1 MPVNYLP
8 FRNSSVVSNTKSK
21 LIHPVM
27 IEAEDI
33 PLLAPDDVHY
43 TNPGE
48 ITEKDLLD
56 PTPEKV
62 TEEQERIR
70 ITEGTN
76 YGPDRFYNRASPTS
90 QDTDDVTEPVQ
101 KLDQNAEN
109 TSILKT
115 DDSPDQKDLLDPNP
129 TEYEIPAGVVDYY
142 NEAALTAKKR
152 NSLPDEAF
160 GLPKTRQY
168 PLHDRKHVHQAI
180 LMFRHCK
187 NPKDQQ
193 ILANNIKRAM
203 KKFNM
208 DVQISEKNPL
218 YQYMPHTIT
227 ETTESIVY
235 NLKDVAKKA
244 LIDKDINKD
253 RAAYNNVFMNARFY
267 CDQFDS
273 VREILS
279 ENNQFDFVENC
290 YPNLVTHNFFVRMQ
304 CSLGHLG
311 AIQDLY
317 QELGIRYPLS
327 VDFGS
332 PIGTLDKQLDQI
344 SFVLDSYYDNS
355 YNWFK
360 VDLVH
365 DMDHII
371 YCVQLYSVLGMILL
385 NPTFTPAMLNDRHRA
400 ILYNWLD
407 RVSYHYDL
415 LKLQEPESKGYYAEA
430 QYLHDLLWNYLDDP
444 YSEEIKGY
452 MMCNFISS
460 MASVRNNSD
469 ERSIR
474 DPNLYTKA
482 DMTSYLVRALN
493 MDDSIWLL
501 PDQLE
506 YPVLDRYSVRFAMDM
521 IQRVCTESEDHVS
534 EYVSNLNRKYHELGC
549 TFQISPDHP
558 YAKYAEK
565 SMVHL
570 TSVLSEGETAV
581 EDHGTSVSG
590 NPNDTDVPWYKRY
603 DVSGYLYR
611 DGLENKERGPN
622 DTKPV
627 KSTDLM
633 HFDSFL

>member
-1 MPVNYLP
+1 MSVNYLP
-8 FRNSSVVSNTKSK
+8 YRTSSVISNTKSK
-21 LIHPVM
+21 LIQPVM
-27 IEAEDI
+27 TSAEDI
-33 PLLAPDDVHY
+33 PLLATDDVHY

-62 TEEQERIR
+62 TEEQERIG

-76 YGPDRFYNRASPTS
+76 YGPDHFYNRSSPTS
-90 QDTDDVTEPVQ
+90 QDTDDITEPVQ
-101 KLDQNAEN
+101 ELDHDAQSEP
-109 TSILKT
+109 ILKT
-115 DDSPDQKDLLDPNP
+115 DNTSDQENLLDPNASDHEVP
-129 TEYEIPAGVVDYY
+129 SGVVNYY

-152 NSLPDEAF
+152 NKLPDDVF

-168 PLHDRKHVHQAI
+168 PLHDRKHVRQAI

-187 NPKDQQ
+187 NPRDQQ
-193 ILANNIKRAM
+193 ILANNIKKALKR
-203 KKFNM
+203 FNM
-208 DVQISEKNPL
+208 NVHVSEKNPL
-218 YQYMPHTIT
+218 YQYMPHTVS
-227 ETTESIVY
+227 ESTVY
-235 NLKDVAKKA
+235 NLKDVARNA
-244 LIDKDINKD
+244 LIDRDTNKD
-253 RAAYNNVFMNARFY
+253 RAQYNSVFMNARFY
-267 CDQFDS
+267 CDQFDMIKA
-273 VREILS
+273 ILS
-279 ENNQFDFVENC
+279 ENNQMDFVEQC

-311 AIQDLY
+311 AIPDLY

-327 VDFGS
+327 TDFGS
-332 PIGTLDKQLDQI
+332 PIGLFDKQLDQT
-344 SFVLDSYYDNS
+344 SFILDSYYDNS

-360 VDLVH
+360 IDLMH
-365 DMDHII
+365 DIDHII
-371 YCVQLYSVLGMILL
+371 YCVQLYAVLGMILL
-385 NPTFTPAMLNDRHRA
+385 NPTFTVSMLHDEHYA
-400 ILYNWLD
+400 ILHNWLD
-407 RVSYHYDL
+407 RVTYHYDL
-415 LKLQEPESKGYYAEA
+415 MQLQEPDSKEYYAEA
-430 QYLHDLLWNYLDDP
+430 QYLHDLLWNYLDNP
-444 YSEEIKGY
+444 YSEEVKGY

-460 MASVRNNSD
+460 MASVRTNSD
-469 ERSIR
+469 ERLTR

-482 DMTSYLVRALN
+482 DMTSYLVKALN

-521 IQRVCTESEDHVS
+521 IQRVCTEFEDHVD
-534 EYVSNLNRKYHELGC
+534 EYVQNLNRKYHELGC

-565 SMVHL
+565 NMIHL
-570 TSVLSEGETAV
+570 TTILSEGETAV